1 MATLPSLEHLNPEHL
16 PDSPLVHELRKVSRL
31 RFEGDLERRYL
42 ATHLKRVRLRVRLW
56 FTTNLALS
64 VLYSVVQV
72 FRTGFNSADFGLH
85 FFVVFPCA
93 AALAWL
99 VWGTEYERLFLPVS
113 RVLVPLWGA
122 AVAFFIAPLIGNGHD
137 EELANLTVYVIAAFF
152 FSGLMFRTAL
162 CAALAIVAA
171 FGATAL
177 ALGPISTIYVKS
189 LLVLGITAAMSATV
203 YYDVERSARR
213 NFLEDALIAEMVER
227 DGLTGLMNRR
237 ALDGY
242 LLRVWQQA
250 QRDHRTLAVLMIDID
265 HFKAYNDS
273 YGHQAGDA
281 ALCAVARLLKT
292 FTRRPLDFAAR
303 YGGEEFVVFLYDM
316 QQSYVQDVAERI
328 RQSVEHLV
336 VPDSVPGNV
345 PGVTVSVGAGVVEPM
360 LGRTP
365 QGALQ
370 FADETL
376 YEAKRA
382 GRNCVI
388 FRGVEDYHKIKTG
401 PFRTLERALRSN

>member
-1 MATLPSLEHLNPEHL
+1 MATLPSFEHLNLDHL
-16 PDSPLVHELRKVSRL
+16 PDSTFADQLRVGVSGL
-31 RFEGDLERRYL
+31 RFGGELEAQYL
-42 ATHLKRVRLRVRLW
+42 ASHLRQVRLRVRLW
-56 FTTNLALS
+56 FTINLALS
-64 VLYSVVQV
+64 MLYAVVQV
-72 FRTGFNSADFGLH
+72 FRTGFSSANFGLH

-99 VWGTEYERLFLPVS
+99 VWSAQYERLFLRVS

-122 AVAFFIAPLIGNGHD
+122 LVAFFIAPLIGDGHD

-162 CAALAIVAA
+162 CAAVAIIAS
-171 FGATAL
+171 FSATAL
-177 ALGPISTIYVKS
+177 ALGLVSAVFLKG
-189 LLVLGITAAMSATV
+189 LLVLGFTAAMSATV

-213 NFLEDALIAEMVER
+213 SFLEDALIAEMIER

-265 HFKAYNDS
+265 HFKPYNDT

-281 ALCAVARLLKT
+281 ALRAVARLLKSS
-292 FTRRPLDFAAR
+292 TRRPLDFAAR
-303 YGGEEFVVFLYDM
+303 YGGEEFLVILYDM
-316 QQSYVQDVAERI
+316 HQNSVRDVAERI
-328 RQSVEHLV
+328 RQSVEHLI
-336 VPDSVPGNV
+336 VPDSAASSV
-345 PGVTVSVGAGVVEPM
+345 GVTVSIGAAVVEPM

-376 YEAKRA
+376 YEAKRS
-382 GRNCVI
+382 GRNCVV
-388 FRGVEDYHKIKTG
+388 FGSLEHYRKIETG
-401 PFRTLERALRSN
+401 PFRTLPQAAP